1 MRDCY
6 VGESAAP
13 LRFFHICTD
22 GTKCG
27 IIHFDKTDYQRAIS
41 VSAVN
46 SEKCGVEI
54 ICFCH
59 MSSHSHYVVRADS
72 YEGARSF
79 IESCKH
85 DYARYVASK
94 HGVRSPLSGIGC
106 NIKEITA
113 PFYLKRCI
121 AYVLLNPVAANIV
134 KTPEEYPWSSF
145 RTYFSAL
152 DDGVK
157 RVSEMETVECR
168 KLLHTKLDLKQSHLM
183 LDSEGHVSYKSFV
196 NYRLVEKLFGSQ
208 TALFKSL
215 ALTNSATEEE
225 LYADHCAK
233 YDDTELIAEVMSLS
247 VKKFGKTEFRM
258 LTKNEKYSI
267 IPAIIRKTRVQP
279 RRLARILRVRPE
291 EISRLLGCN

>member
-1 MRDCY
+1 MIDCY

-22 GTKCG
+22 GTQSG
-27 IIHFDKTDYQRAIS
+27 IIHFDDADYYRSIS
-41 VSAVN
+41 VGAVN
-46 SEKCGVEI
+46 SVKCGVEVL
-54 ICFCH
+54 CFCH

-72 YEGARSF
+72 YEDARTF

-85 DYARYVASK
+85 DYARYVTLRYAI
-94 HGVRSPLSGIGC
+94 RSPLCGIGC
-106 NIKEITA
+106 NIKEITDT
-113 PFYLKRCI
+113 FYLRRCI

-134 KTPEEYPWSSF
+134 RNPEEYPWSSLQA
-145 RTYFSAL
+145 YFSTL
-152 DDGVK
+152 NDGVK

-168 KLLHTKLDLKQSHLM
+168 KLLHTKVNLKQSHLW
-183 LDSEGHVSYKSFV
+183 LDSEGHVSLKSFV
-196 NYRLVEKLFGSQ
+196 NYRFVEKLFGSQ

-215 ALTNSATEEE
+215 ALTNYATEEE

-233 YDDTELIAEVMSLS
+233 YDDTELIAEVMALS
-247 VKKFGKTEFRM
+247 VRKFGKTEFRM

-291 EISRLLGCN
+291 EISRLLGCD